1 MTCSGWRGGCSG
13 SLRSNQPACPFETG
27 RHLFRSSLDQ
37 ARAGAAVLDV
47 VVVEHNVGVWEWR
60 VFDRD
65 GTTILNGF
73 EITRRAARDSGDR
86 ALFKLL
92 VTGWDR

>member
-1 MTCSGWRGGCSG
+1 M
-13 SLRSNQPACPFETG
+13 
-27 RHLFRSSLDQ
+27 
-37 ARAGAAVLDV
+37 LDV

-60 VFDRD
+60 VFNRD